1 MKRLSAEGFRL
12 KGSDGTRAGLDR
24 RTFLELCGCAA
35 AGFAMA
41 GCASVIARPVTA
53 IDGRIT
59 LRLADYPELGQPNGS
74 VAIQPQ
80 GMSDPLFVL
89 RTGVGAYSVLSPIC
103 THRGCTVEV
112 AGDRLECPCHGSM
125 YDRQGKVLQGP
136 AERAL
141 TTFAAAV
148 QGDRLVIELAR

>member
-1 MKRLSAEGFRL
+1 MNSLSDEALRVSG
-12 KGSDGTRAGLDR
+12 R
-24 RTFLELCGCAA
+24 REFLRLCGCAA
-35 AGFAMA
+35 AGVAIA
-41 GCASVIARPVTA
+41 GCASVIAKPVTA
-53 IDGRIT
+53 IDGRIA
-59 LRLADYPELGQPNGS
+59 LRLSDHPELAQPNGS

-80 GMSDPLFVL
+80 GMPDPLFVL
-89 RTGVGAYSVLSPIC
+89 RTGDGAYSVLSPIC

-141 TTFAAAV
+141 TKYPATL
-148 QGDRLVIELAR
+148 QGGQLVIELPR

>member
-1 MKRLSAEGFRL
+1 MPLSAEGL
-12 KGSDGTRAGLDR
+12 TVSGR
-24 RTFLELCGCAA
+24 REFLRLCGCAA
-35 AGFAMA
+35 AGLAVS
-41 GCASVIARPVTA
+41 GCASVIAKPVTA
-53 IDGRIT
+53 IDGRIA
-59 LRLADYPELGQPNGS
+59 LRLADHPELAQPNGS
-74 VAIQPQ
+74 AAIQPQ

-89 RTGVGAYSVLSPIC
+89 RNSDGTYSVLSPIC

-141 TTFAAAV
+141 TKFAATV
-148 QGDRLVIELAR
+148 QGDRLVIELPR